1 MQHKI
6 EPGRLGLVDLLRVEP
21 SLVLDR
27 IISVL
32 ISDKSGVN
40 GKKGHLQVA
49 KIVHLLLVIGLTK
62 WIYAII
68 CDAKLG
74 MEIVTWHNIN
84 FQALVVIV

>member
-1 MQHKI
+1 M
-6 EPGRLGLVDLLRVEP
+6 
-21 SLVLDR
+21 
-27 IISVL
+27 
-32 ISDKSGVN
+32 
-40 GKKGHLQVA
+40 QVA